1 MSLSNKIQEQV
12 AAQIDSEVYL
22 AYLGALRNTLERWCF
37 YERLNF
43 LYEHIRV
50 GSKWDFKIN
59 VGVAKT

>member
-1 MSLSNKIQEQV
+1 MT
-12 AAQIDSEVYL
+12 AQINSEVYI
-22 AYLGALRNTLERWCF
+22 ASLGALRNILERRCF

-50 GSKWDFKIN
+50 GSKWDFRIN

>member
-22 AYLGALRNTLERWCF
+22 ASLGALRITLERWCF

-43 LYEHIRV
+43 LYEHM
-50 GSKWDFKIN
+50 SW
-59 VGVAKT
+59 